1 MDALRKAEAER
12 RRAGGKPE
20 QDATGAHADDS
31 VAGRIPGGDDTHG
44 APAADVTAAGAPA
57 PQQAGA
63 GERTTSLTGELSL
76 APLADD
82 SGPAVAADA
91 GVTSGE
97 GVAPAEP
104 GVDTTVESVRGSAT
118 GTISGAGGLD
128 EESTVPSARAIRSSL
143 EEYFEGSQSLET
155 SRLGMATVPAGE
167 GPAVDT
173 GLATPV
179 SAQTVFA
186 AQRAPGAARAANL
199 VIGAAVFVTVVL
211 AAGGAWYMLQTP
223 EPRAT
228 PSPRVARGVERP
240 LIEPFV
246 VPEVIPPQAAPVV
259 PDASE
264 PLPTVVQATAAPAGE
279 AQAAETAAA
288 SAGPADTAALPAGT
302 APPAPPADSAPLTAS
317 AAPAPAP
324 APAVA
329 SPAASAAPLT
339 VAPAEIRIS
348 RGRGRPQAHS
358 RVSAAYAALRAG
370 DPGGARRAYR
380 DALAADPDNRDAL
393 LGLAALAVHA
403 GDLAA
408 AYDTYRRVL
417 RLHPRDAVASAALF
431 SLQGYTGPGVNESRL
446 KLMLDHDPQ
455 AAFLHFVLGNSYAR
469 QQRWAEAERAY
480 FEAHALQGDNPEFAY
495 NLAVSLDH
503 LGQRAAARDYYR
515 RALDMAAGQ
524 GAAFAA
530 AAARERL
537 RALDAAAGP

>member
-1 MDALRKAEAER
+1 M
-12 RRAGGKPE
+12 
-20 QDATGAHADDS
+20 
-31 VAGRIPGGDDTHG
+31 
-44 APAADVTAAGAPA
+44 
-57 PQQAGA
+57 
-63 GERTTSLTGELSL
+63 
-76 APLADD
+76 
-82 SGPAVAADA
+82 
-91 GVTSGE
+91 
-97 GVAPAEP
+97 
-104 GVDTTVESVRGSAT
+104 
-118 GTISGAGGLD
+118 
-128 EESTVPSARAIRSSL
+128 
-143 EEYFEGSQSLET
+143 
-155 SRLGMATVPAGE
+155 
-167 GPAVDT
+167 
-173 GLATPV
+173 
-179 SAQTVFA
+179 
-186 AQRAPGAARAANL
+186 
-199 VIGAAVFVTVVL
+199 IGAAVFVTVAL

-264 PLPTVVQATAAPAGE
+264 PLPTVVQATPAPAGE
-279 AQAAETAAA
+279 APAAGIASA
-288 SAGPADTAALPAGT
+288 SAGPADTAAPQADT
-302 APPAPPADSAPLTAS
+302 AAPTPPADSVPVAAS
-317 AAPAPAP
+317 AAS

-329 SPAASAAPLT
+329 SPAPSAAPLT
-339 VAPAEIRIS
+339 VAPAEIRIT
-348 RGRGRPQAHS
+348 RGRGQAQAGG

-370 DPGGARRAYR
+370 DPGGAERAYR
-380 DALAADPDNRDAL
+380 DALAADPNNRDAL

-403 GDLAA
+403 GDLPA

-417 RLHPRDAVASAALF
+417 RLHPRDSVASAALF

-446 KLMLDHDPQ
+446 KLMLDRDPQ

-480 FEAHALQGDNPEFAY
+480 FQAHALQGDNPEFAY

-503 LGQRAAARDYYR
+503 LGQREAARDYYR